1 MISANWWR
9 RWMSSDERQLSLFGT
24 SLKWRWPDWFGE
36 KQSQGMQL
44 YDRRLLLAVLSLIA
58 FGFVMVMSA
67 SMPEAQSLTGN
78 PFHFVTRHLFY
89 LVGCVVIAAVVLQVE
104 MQRWQQLSPLM
115 LLLVGVMLVAV
126 LIVGTTVNG
135 ATRWLSLGPV
145 RIQVAE
151 IAKFAFAVYMA
162 GYLVRRHQEVRE
174 NAKGF
179 YKPIAVFAVYAFLI
193 LMQPDLGT
201 VVVLFVGTVGLLFLA
216 GARLLDFFAL
226 ILTGVMAF
234 VALVLLEPYRMRR
247 VTSFLDPWQD
257 PFGSGYQL
265 TQSLM
270 AYGRG
275 DWFGQGLGNSIQKL
289 EYLPEAHTD
298 FIFAVI
304 GEELGFMGIIA
315 VLAVLLFVALRAIR
329 LGSQCLAMDR
339 AFEGYL
345 AYAIGIWICFQTVVN
360 VGASIGILPT
370 KGLTLPFISYGGSSL
385 WVMTAAVM
393 MLIRIDHERRLSLI
407 QAVQGRLKS

>member
-1 MISANWWR
+1 MRSLVKS
-9 RWMSSDERQLSLFGT
+9 MTLFGQNVHWP
-24 SLKWRWPDWFGE
+24 KWNLLRDNNDE
-36 KQSQGMQL
+36 NCL
-44 YDRRLLLAVLSLIA
+44 YDRSLLFAIIGLLG

-67 SMPEAQSLTGN
+67 SMPEARTLTGD
-78 PFHFVTRHLFY
+78 PFHFVVRQMIY
-89 LVGCVVIAAVVLQVE
+89 LIGCVVIAAVVLQIE
-104 MQRWQQLSPLM
+104 MQYWQRVSPWLLM
-115 LLLVGVMLVAV
+115 IVGIMLVSV
-126 LIVGTTVNG
+126 LVVGTTVNG
-135 ATRWLSLGPV
+135 ATRWLSVGPI

-151 IAKFAFAVYMA
+151 LAKLAFAIYMA
-162 GYLVRRHQEVRE
+162 GYLVRRHQEIRE

-226 ILTGVMAF
+226 ILTGILAF

-275 DWFGQGLGNSIQKL
+275 DWLGQGLGNSIQKL

-304 GEELGFMGIIA
+304 GEELGFIGIVI
-315 VLAVLLFVALRAIR
+315 VLSVLLFVALKAIK
-329 LGSQCLAMDR
+329 LGNLCLMIDR
-339 AFEGYL
+339 AFDGYL
-345 AYAIGIWICFQTVVN
+345 AYGIGIWFCFQTVVN

-385 WVMTAAVM
+385 WVMTAAAM
-393 MLIRIDHERRLSLI
+393 ILIRIDYERRLSSV
-407 QAVQGRLKS
+407 QAIQGRKG

>member
-1 MISANWWR
+1 
-9 RWMSSDERQLSLFGT
+9 MSSEERQLSLFGT
-24 SLKWRWPDWFGE
+24 SLKWRWPNWFGE
-36 KQSQGMQL
+36 KQAQGMHL

-151 IAKFAFAVYMA
+151 IAKFSFAVYMA

-226 ILTGVMAF
+226 ILTGIMAF

-304 GEELGFMGIIA
+304 GEELGFVGIVA

>member
-1 MISANWWR
+1 MA
-9 RWMSSDERQLSLFGT
+9 SDVRQLSLFGRLRSAMPNWQRDT
-24 SLKWRWPDWFGE
+24 EVPGV
-36 KQSQGMQL
+36 QL
-44 YDRRLLLAVLSLIA
+44 YDRALLAAVLSLIG
-58 FGFVMVMSA
+58 FGFVMVMST
-67 SMPEAQSLTGN
+67 SMPEAQTLTGN
-78 PFHFVTRHLFY
+78 PFYFMTRHVGY
-89 LVGCVVIAAVVLQVE
+89 LVGCLAIAAFVLRVE
-104 MQRWQQLSPLM
+104 MLTWQRWSPM
-115 LLLVGVMLVAV
+115 LLLVVGLMLLAV
-126 LIVGTTVNG
+126 LVVGTTVNG
-135 ATRWLSLGPV
+135 ATRWLSIGPI

-151 IAKFAFAVYMA
+151 VAKFAFAIYMA

-179 YKPIAVFAVYAFLI
+179 YKPIAVFAIYAVLI

-226 ILTGVMAF
+226 IFAGVLAF

-247 VTSFLDPWQD
+247 VTSFMDPWQD

-304 GEELGFMGIIA
+304 GEELGFIGIIA
-315 VLAVLLFVALRAIR
+315 VLSVLLFVALRSIR
-329 LGSQCLAMDR
+329 LGNLCLAMDKP
-339 AFEGYL
+339 FEGYL
-345 AYAIGIWICFQTVVN
+345 GYAIGIWVCFQTVVN
-360 VGASIGILPT
+360 VGASIGMLPT

-385 WVMTAAVM
+385 WVMTAAAM
-393 MLIRIDHERRLSLI
+393 MLLRIDYERRMTLV
-407 QAVQGRLKS
+407 QAVQGRLK

>member
-1 MISANWWR
+1 MA
-9 RWMSSDERQLSLFGT
+9 SDVRQLSFLGRLRLAIPNWQRDT
-24 SLKWRWPDWFGE
+24 EVPGV
-36 KQSQGMQL
+36 QL
-44 YDRRLLLAVLSLIA
+44 YDRALLTAVLSLIG

-67 SMPEAQSLTGN
+67 SMPEAQTLTGN
-78 PFHFVTRHLFY
+78 PFYFMTRHMGY
-89 LVGCVVIAAVVLQVE
+89 LVGCLVIAGFVLRVE
-104 MQRWQQLSPLM
+104 MQTWQRWSPMLLLIVGLM
-115 LLLVGVMLVAV
+115 LLAV
-126 LIVGTTVNG
+126 LVVGTTVNG
-135 ATRWLSLGPV
+135 ATRWLSLGPI

-151 IAKFAFAVYMA
+151 VAKFAFAIYMA

-179 YKPIAVFAVYAFLI
+179 YKPIAVFAIYAVLI

-226 ILTGVMAF
+226 IFAGVLAF

-247 VTSFLDPWQD
+247 VTSFMDPWQD

-275 DWFGQGLGNSIQKL
+275 DWLGQGLGNSIQKL

-304 GEELGFMGIIA
+304 GEELGFIGIIA
-315 VLAVLLFVALRAIR
+315 VLFVLLFLALRSIR
-329 LGSQCLAMDR
+329 LGNLCLAMDKP
-339 AFEGYL
+339 FEGYL
-345 AYAIGIWICFQTVVN
+345 GYAIGIWICFQTVVN
-360 VGASIGILPT
+360 VGASIGMLPT

-385 WVMTAAVM
+385 WVMTAATM
-393 MLIRIDHERRLSLI
+393 MLIRIDYERRMTLI
-407 QAVQGRLKS
+407 QAVQGRLK

>member
-1 MISANWWR
+1 MPS
-9 RWMSSDERQLSLFGT
+9 EEKQLSLFGH
-24 SLKWRWPDWFGE
+24 WFKGVL
-36 KQSQGMQL
+36 SNLFTDNSAPGIQL
-44 YDRRLLLAVLSLIA
+44 YDRALLFAVLSLIC

-78 PFHFVTRHLFY
+78 PFHFVWRHCAY
-89 LVGCVVIAAVVLQVE
+89 LVGCIVIAVIVLQVE
-104 MQRWQQLSPLM
+104 IRHWQHFSPF
-115 LLLVGVMLVAV
+115 LLLIVGIMLVAV
-126 LIVGTTVNG
+126 LLVGTTVNG
-135 ATRWLSLGPV
+135 ATRWLSVGPI

-151 IAKFAFAVYMA
+151 IAKFVFTIYMA
-162 GYLVRRHQEVRE
+162 GYLVRRHQEIRD

-226 ILTGVMAF
+226 ILTGVLAF
-234 VALVLLEPYRMRR
+234 VALVAVEPYRMRR

-298 FIFAVI
+298 FIFAII
-304 GEELGFMGIIA
+304 GEELGFVGIVT
-315 VLAVLLFVALRAIR
+315 VLAVLIFVALRAIK
-329 LGSQCLAMDR
+329 LGNMCLALER
-339 AFEGYL
+339 AFDGYL
-345 AYAIGIWICFQTVVN
+345 AYGIGIWICFQTVVN
-360 VGASIGILPT
+360 VGASIGMLPT

-385 WVMTAAVM
+385 WVMTAAAM
-393 MLIRIDHERRLSLI
+393 ILIRIDYERRLSVT
-407 QAVQGRLKS
+407 QAVEGRGPKNE

>member
-1 MISANWWR
+1 
-9 RWMSSDERQLSLFGT
+9 MSSQERQVNVFGSSVT
-24 SLKWRWPDWFGE
+24 WRWPNMFKGNE
-36 KQSQGMQL
+36 AAGTQL
-44 YDRRLLLAVLSLIA
+44 YDRALLFAILSLIS

-78 PFHFVTRHLFY
+78 PFHFVIRHIVY
-89 LVGCVVIAAVVLQVE
+89 LIGCVVISAVVLQIE
-104 MQRWQQLSPLM
+104 MSYWQKFSPM
-115 LLLVGVMLVAV
+115 LLLIVGIMLVAV
-126 LIVGTTVNG
+126 LLVGTTVNG
-135 ATRWLSLGPV
+135 AKRWLTIGPI

-151 IAKFAFAVYMA
+151 LAKFAFAIYMS
-162 GYLVRRHQEVRE
+162 GYLVRRHEEVRE

-179 YKPIAVFAVYAFLI
+179 YKPIAVFAVYAVLI
-193 LMQPDLGT
+193 LLQPDLGT

-216 GARLLDFFAL
+216 GARLFDFFAL
-226 ILTGVMAF
+226 ILTGVLAF

-298 FIFAVI
+298 FIFAVV
-304 GEELGFMGIIA
+304 GEELGFVGIIL
-315 VLAVLLFVALRAIR
+315 VLSVLFFVALRAIR
-329 LGSQCLAMDR
+329 LGNLCIAIDK

-345 AYAIGIWICFQTVVN
+345 AYSIGIWICFQTVVN
-360 VGASIGILPT
+360 VGASIGMLPT

-385 WVMTAAVM
+385 WVMTAAAM
-393 MLIRIDHERRLSLI
+393 ILLRIDHERRLSCI
-407 QAVQGRLKS
+407 QAVQGKIN

>member
-1 MISANWWR
+1 MA
-9 RWMSSDERQLSLFGT
+9 SDVRQLSLFGRLRSAMPNWQRDT
-24 SLKWRWPDWFGE
+24 EVPGV
-36 KQSQGMQL
+36 QL
-44 YDRRLLLAVLSLIA
+44 YDRALLAAVLSLIG

-67 SMPEAQSLTGN
+67 SMPEAQTLTGN
-78 PFHFVTRHLFY
+78 PFYFMTRHVGY
-89 LVGCVVIAAVVLQVE
+89 LVGCLVIAAFVLRVE
-104 MQRWQQLSPLM
+104 MQTWQRWSPM
-115 LLLVGVMLVAV
+115 LLLVVGLMLLAV
-126 LIVGTTVNG
+126 LVVGTTVNG
-135 ATRWLSLGPV
+135 ATRWLSIGPI

-151 IAKFAFAVYMA
+151 VAKFAFAIYMA

-179 YKPIAVFAVYAFLI
+179 YKPIAVFAIYAVLI

-226 ILTGVMAF
+226 IFAGVLAF

-247 VTSFLDPWQD
+247 VTSFMDPWQD

-304 GEELGFMGIIA
+304 GEELGFIGIIA
-315 VLAVLLFVALRAIR
+315 VLSVLLFVALRSIR
-329 LGSQCLAMDR
+329 LGNLCLAMDKP
-339 AFEGYL
+339 FEGYL
-345 AYAIGIWICFQTVVN
+345 GYAIGIWVCFQTVVN
-360 VGASIGILPT
+360 VGASIGMLPT

-385 WVMTAAVM
+385 WVMTAAAM
-393 MLIRIDHERRLSLI
+393 MLLRIDYERRMTLV
-407 QAVQGRLKS
+407 QAVQGRLK

>member
-1 MISANWWR
+1 
-9 RWMSSDERQLSLFGT
+9 MSSDERQLSLFGT

-193 LMQPDLGT
+193 LMQPDLGA

-270 AYGRG
+270 AYGRS

-304 GEELGFMGIIA
+304 GEELGFIGIIA
-315 VLAVLLFVALRAIR
+315 VLAVLLFVVLRAIR

>member
-1 MISANWWR
+1 MA
-9 RWMSSDERQLSLFGT
+9 SDVRQLNLLGRLRLAIPNWQRDT
-24 SLKWRWPDWFGE
+24 EVPGV
-36 KQSQGMQL
+36 QL
-44 YDRRLLLAVLSLIA
+44 YDRALLTAVLSLIGV
-58 FGFVMVMSA
+58 GFVMVMSA
-67 SMPEAQSLTGN
+67 SMPEAQTLTGN
-78 PFHFVTRHLFY
+78 PFYFMTRHMGY
-89 LVGCVVIAAVVLQVE
+89 LVGCLVIAGFVLRVE
-104 MQRWQQLSPLM
+104 MQTWQRWSPM
-115 LLLVGVMLVAV
+115 LLLVVGLMLLAV
-126 LIVGTTVNG
+126 LVVGTTVNG
-135 ATRWLSLGPV
+135 ATRWLSLGPI

-151 IAKFAFAVYMA
+151 VAKFAFAIYMA

-179 YKPIAVFAVYAFLI
+179 YKPIAVFAIYAVLI

-226 ILTGVMAF
+226 IFAGVLAF

-247 VTSFLDPWQD
+247 VTSFMDPWQD

-275 DWFGQGLGNSIQKL
+275 DWLGQGLGNSIQKL

-304 GEELGFMGIIA
+304 GEELGFIGIIA
-315 VLAVLLFVALRAIR
+315 VLFVLLFVALRAIR
-329 LGSQCLAMDR
+329 LGNLCLAMDKP
-339 AFEGYL
+339 FEGYL
-345 AYAIGIWICFQTVVN
+345 GYAIGIWVCFQTVVN
-360 VGASIGILPT
+360 VGASIGMLPT

-385 WVMTAAVM
+385 WVMTAATM
-393 MLIRIDHERRLSLI
+393 MLIRIDYERRMTLV
-407 QAVQGRLKS
+407 QAVQGRLK

>member
-1 MISANWWR
+1 
-9 RWMSSDERQLSLFGT
+9 MSSDERQLSLFGT

-67 SMPEAQSLTGN
+67 SMPEAQSLTSN

-126 LIVGTTVNG
+126 LAVGTTVNG

-304 GEELGFMGIIA
+304 GEELGFIGIIA

>member
-1 MISANWWR
+1 MRN
-9 RWMSSDERQLSLFGT
+9 DERQLNLFGA
-24 SLKWRWPDWFGE
+24 SLNLTWPNWF
-36 KQSQGMQL
+36 SSHSAPGMQL
-44 YDRRLLLAVLSLIA
+44 YDRALLIAVLSLIS

-67 SMPEAQSLTGN
+67 SMPEAQTLTGN
-78 PFHFVTRHLFY
+78 PFHFMTRHIAY
-89 LVGCVVIAAVVLQVE
+89 LLGCLVIASVVLRVE

-115 LLLVGVMLVAV
+115 LLVVGLMLVAV
-126 LIVGTTVNG
+126 LLVGTTVNG
-135 ATRWLSLGPV
+135 ATRWLSIGPI

-151 IAKFAFAVYMA
+151 LAKFAFAVYMA

-179 YKPIAVFAVYAFLI
+179 YKPIAVFAVYAVLI
-193 LMQPDLGT
+193 LLQPDLGT

-216 GARLLDFFAL
+216 GARLFDFFAL
-226 ILTGVMAF
+226 ILAGVLAF

-304 GEELGFMGIIA
+304 GEELGFVGIIM
-315 VLAVLLFVALRAIR
+315 VLFVLLFVALRAIR
-329 LGSQCLAMDR
+329 LGNMCISMDK

-360 VGASIGILPT
+360 VGASIGMLPT

-385 WVMTAAVM
+385 WVMTGAAM
-393 MLIRIDHERRLSLI
+393 MLLRIDYERRLSLV
-407 QAVQGRLKS
+407 QAVQGRVK

>member
-1 MISANWWR
+1 MR
-9 RWMSSDERQLSLFGT
+9 SDERQLSLFGS
-24 SLKWRWPDWFGE
+24 SLSWTLPNLF
-36 KQSQGMQL
+36 SQREAPGMQL
-44 YDRRLLLAVLSLIA
+44 YDRALLFAIISLIS
-58 FGFVMVMSA
+58 FGFIMVMSA
-67 SMPEAQSLTGN
+67 SMPEATSLTGN
-78 PFHFVTRHLFY
+78 PFHFVWRHVAY
-89 LVGCVVIAAVVLQVE
+89 LLGCALIAAVVLQVE
-104 MQRWQQLSPLM
+104 MQRWQQLSPI
-115 LLLVGVMLVAV
+115 LLLVVGIMLVAV
-126 LIVGTTVNG
+126 PIVGTTVNG
-135 ATRWLSLGPV
+135 ATRWLSVGPI

-151 IAKFAFAVYMA
+151 MAKFAFAIYMA

-193 LMQPDLGT
+193 LLQPDLGT

-226 ILTGVMAF
+226 ILTGAMAF
-234 VALVLLEPYRMRR
+234 VGLVLLEPYRMRR

-275 DWFGQGLGNSIQKL
+275 DWLGQGLGNSIQKL

-304 GEELGFMGIIA
+304 GEELGFLGIIA
-315 VLAVLLFVALRAIR
+315 VLSVLLFVALRAIK
-329 LGSQCLAMDR
+329 LGNLCLLQDK

-345 AYAIGIWICFQTVVN
+345 AYSIGIWICFQTVVN
-360 VGASIGILPT
+360 VGASIGMLPT

-385 WVMTAAVM
+385 WVMTAAAM
-393 MLIRIDHERRLSLI
+393 ILIRIDHERRLSLI
-407 QAVQGRLKS
+407 QAVQGKVK

>member
-1 MISANWWR
+1 
-9 RWMSSDERQLSLFGT
+9 MSSDERQLSLFGT
-24 SLKWRWPDWFGE
+24 SLKWRWPHWFGE

-304 GEELGFMGIIA
+304 GEELGFIGIIA

>member
-1 MISANWWR
+1 
-9 RWMSSDERQLSLFGT
+9 MSIKEKLSNLVGGDFKLPLPNLFTDSLTPSQL
-24 SLKWRWPDWFGE
+24 
-36 KQSQGMQL
+36 L
-44 YDRRLLLAVLSLIA
+44 YDRTLLFAVLTLIG

-67 SMPEAQSLTGN
+67 SMPEAQTLTGN
-78 PFHFVTRHLFY
+78 PFHFVWRHGAY
-89 LVGCVVIAAVVLQVE
+89 LVGCVLIAAIVLQIEVSVW
-104 MQRWQQLSPLM
+104 QRFSPLLLIVVGLM
-115 LLLVGVMLVAV
+115 LLAVLLVG
-126 LIVGTTVNG
+126 TSVNG
-135 ATRWLSLGPV
+135 ATRWLSVGPI

-151 IAKFAFAVYMA
+151 VAKFAFTIYMA
-162 GYLVRRHQEVRE
+162 GYLVRRHQEIRE
-174 NAKGF
+174 NALGF
-179 YKPIAVFAVYAFLI
+179 YKPIGVLGLYAGLI

-201 VVVLFVGTVGLLFLA
+201 VVVLFVVTVGLLFLA
-216 GARLLDFFAL
+216 GSRLKDFFAL
-226 ILTGVMAF
+226 ILMGVLLF

-304 GEELGFMGIIA
+304 GEELGFIGIIA
-315 VLAVLLFVALRAIR
+315 VLAVLLFLALRAIK
-329 LGSQCLAMDR
+329 LGNMCLALDR

-345 AYAIGIWICFQTVVN
+345 AYGIGIWICFQTVVN
-360 VGASIGILPT
+360 VGASIGMLPT

-393 MLIRIDHERRLSLI
+393 LLIRIDYERRLSVI
-407 QAVQGRLKS
+407 QAVEGRASKQ

>member
-1 MISANWWR
+1 MA
-9 RWMSSDERQLSLFGT
+9 SDVRQLSLFGRLRSAMPNWQRDT
-24 SLKWRWPDWFGE
+24 EVPGV
-36 KQSQGMQL
+36 QL
-44 YDRRLLLAVLSLIA
+44 YDRALLAAVLSLIG

-67 SMPEAQSLTGN
+67 SMPEAQTLTGN
-78 PFHFVTRHLFY
+78 PFYFMTRHVGY
-89 LVGCVVIAAVVLQVE
+89 LVGCLVIAAFVLRVE
-104 MQRWQQLSPLM
+104 MQTCQRWSPM
-115 LLLVGVMLVAV
+115 LLLVVGLMLLAV
-126 LIVGTTVNG
+126 LVVGTTVNG
-135 ATRWLSLGPV
+135 ATRWLSIGPI

-151 IAKFAFAVYMA
+151 VAKFAFAIYMA

-179 YKPIAVFAVYAFLI
+179 YKPIAVFAIYAVLI

-226 ILTGVMAF
+226 IFAGVLAF

-247 VTSFLDPWQD
+247 VTSFMDPWQD

-304 GEELGFMGIIA
+304 GEELGFIGIIA
-315 VLAVLLFVALRAIR
+315 VLSVLLFVALRSIR
-329 LGSQCLAMDR
+329 LGNLCLAMDKP
-339 AFEGYL
+339 FEGYL
-345 AYAIGIWICFQTVVN
+345 GYAIGIWVCFQTVVN
-360 VGASIGILPT
+360 VGASIGMLPT

-385 WVMTAAVM
+385 WVMTAAAM
-393 MLIRIDHERRLSLI
+393 MLLRIDYERRMTLV
-407 QAVQGRLKS
+407 QAVQGRLK